1 MNKKRYIVYF
11 TQFSLLQHL
20 RLNTKRIAFAR
31 ECIFIES
38 GYQRPVWIFN
48 SRHAALNSAFSLP
61 YISLNLH
68 LAKCYRQPNH
78 TPPPARCQGLFS
90 AATRQAAAMAQQQPH
105 PPPAPGRER
114 TSEDAGKPPGSLP
127 TAKNRRKGLTTTQSC
142 DRVKEHRRGHGSES
156 NRVPRR
162 GPTREGWPSFFWPK
176 TRADRPGPACR
187 YIPIRD
193 PAGRSCRRL
202 KCKPP
207 PTPRLFYAPGALRPR
222 KGALHAPSPGLWAF
236 GAGLR
241 RLIPAARPLCLFWA
255 HQPGAAWPNGWRRRG
270 KRHRTPPG
278 SPARPR
284 RAPGSMPLG
293 RAALPA
299 CRRPAAPPSVSC
311 GAGPCFAG
319 SQSAPAKVQGRSR
332 QQGCP
337 RRPAPV

>member
-1 MNKKRYIVYF
+1 MLPT
-11 TQFSLLQHL
+11 TQSYTTPGTLS
-20 RLNTKRIAFAR
+20 RAFFGGDPA
-31 ECIFIES
+31 
-38 GYQRPVWIFN
+38 
-48 SRHAALNSAFSLP
+48 SRSNGTAAA
-61 YISLNLH
+61 
-68 LAKCYRQPNH
+68 
-78 TPPPARCQGLFS
+78 PPPARPRAGAHLG
-90 AATRQAAAMAQQQPH
+90 
-105 PPPAPGRER
+105 GRR
-114 TSEDAGKPPGSLP
+114 KAPGSLP

-202 KCKPP
+202 KCTPP

-284 RAPGSMPLG
+284 QAPGSMPLG

-299 CRRPAAPPSVSC
+299 CRRPAARPLCPVGRGLALPGRNPPRQRC
-311 GAGPCFAG
+311 RGAAASKVVLAARPPYDGGP
-319 SQSAPAKVQGRSR
+319 GRLR
-332 QQGCP
+332 I
-337 RRPAPV
+337 